1 MVTTGADM
9 TGKAGE
15 RVNYGA
21 ENGTWRSFFLSGAT
35 ELREGRFGTLTE
47 TTAPDVMS
55 QLTPQMLSDA
65 LAIQID
71 RLKAWDENLSIDI
84 VLTDTDAPFRLRLAN
99 GVLTY
104 SAAASSGDADAT
116 ITTTRRALPALA
128 LGLAPEQLAATGIQ
142 MSGDVSVLARLT
154 DALDPG
160 DKNVAIVTP

>member
-1 MVTTGADM
+1 
-9 TGKAGE
+9 
-15 RVNYGA
+15 
-21 ENGTWRSFFLSGAT
+21 
-35 ELREGRFGTLTE
+35 
-47 TTAPDVMS
+47 MS
-55 QLTPQMLSDA
+55 QLTPQMLFDA

-71 RLKAWDENLSIDI
+71 DPKAWDENLSIDI
-84 VLTDTDAPFRLRLAN
+84 IHTDTDTDARFRLRLAN

-142 MSGDVSVLARLT
+142 LSGDVSVLAQLT